1 MKSTF
6 LVICLLAASPVFAAA
21 PSNISRQNIAVSAD
35 REDVSEFNQMD
46 TNKDNRI
53 SKDEYLAAL
62 KSEGMSQEQIDK
74 SMKAFDQIDLNS
86 DGYISLSEYRKFMN
100 FAIETIN
107 KAMKAMQNNAPM
119 TK

>member
-1 MKSTF
+1 
-6 LVICLLAASPVFAAA
+6 
-21 PSNISRQNIAVSAD
+21 
-35 REDVSEFNQMD
+35 MD

-107 KAMKAMQNNAPM
+107 KAMKAMQNNTPM

>member
-1 MKSTF
+1 MKSTLF
-6 LVICLLAASPVFAAA
+6 VICLLAASPVFAAT
-21 PSNISRQNIAVSAD
+21 SGNISRQDIAVSAD
-35 REDVSEFNQMD
+35 RDDVSEFNQMD
-46 TNKDNRI
+46 TDKDNRI

-62 KSEGMSQEQIDK
+62 NSEGLSQDKIDK

-107 KAMKAMQNNAPM
+107 KALKAMQNRAPT